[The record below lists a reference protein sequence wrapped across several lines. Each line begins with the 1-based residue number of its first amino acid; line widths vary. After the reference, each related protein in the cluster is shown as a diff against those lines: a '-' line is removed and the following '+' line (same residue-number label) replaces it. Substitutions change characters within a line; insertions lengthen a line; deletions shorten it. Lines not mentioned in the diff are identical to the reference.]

1 MTISKIATGKITTGK
16 DAATKIAALGIV
28 AVTAVMF
35 PPAAR
40 AAISPFDT
48 GAAPAGTVTTVATT
62 VEEFEKQLKR
72 RSDDGTL
79 DERDLFELRKFR
91 ESLEGP
97 NTSERRN
104 ERRKRIDESRL
115 GPNYPRGVQQQHRAL
130 TF

>member
-1 MTISKIATGKITTGK
+1 MTISKIATRKIATGK

-28 AVTAVMF
+28 AITAATF

-48 GAAPAGTVTTVATT
+48 GAAPAGTVMTVATT
-62 VEEFEKQLKR
+62 VEEFERQLKR

-79 DERDLFELRKFR
+79 DERDLSKLRKFR
-91 ESLEGP
+91 ESLREPTTREGR
-97 NTSERRN
+97 SERRD
-104 ERRKRIDESRL
+104 RINESRL
-115 GPNYPRGVQQQHRAL
+115 DLGYPRGVQHQHRAL